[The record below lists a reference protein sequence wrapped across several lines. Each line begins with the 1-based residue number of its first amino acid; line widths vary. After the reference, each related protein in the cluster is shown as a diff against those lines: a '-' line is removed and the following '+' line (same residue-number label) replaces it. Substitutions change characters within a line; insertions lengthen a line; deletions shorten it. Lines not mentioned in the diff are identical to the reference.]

1 MGAGGVG
8 DESAKGKRKRNS
20 AYLQESISEEPK
32 RTRVHAQRKFAQG
45 AGGVSP
51 QVSPIKEIRTCAKT
65 DNGSSSSSSS
75 SGPSFPVQKGERP
88 KTEDFLTFLCLRGT
102 DFLPPELDF
111 FNQAS
116 TTQNNDTSDESSSDQ
131 DDVDKDPEVDKN
143 GIEKK
148 KSKRLSTNKSK
159 KDNTTPNMKK
169 NKDIELKQK
178 EPKNAIRK
186 TRSHSQDSLSSPD
199 RKAEPRQTRSQGEP
213 NKQNNLKQN
222 NNSRKVNENDLK
234 TERESRAVARQHG
247 IGISKSPSHNLE
259 SSDESSTD
267 HEGKSG
273 RTSQIPKSES
283 EADADEEASSRES
296 SRRPNSRRS
305 EEGKV
310 RGKDSLSRFKQREG
324 RSTSRDSSGS
334 KESLQAARPIR
345 KPKESVK
352 SHASKIDKKLTPT
365 KEVLSQ
371 DLKEI
376 EKSPEDCASDN
387 GETVKDIVPSSV
399 ELKEEV
405 NKSPKDKR
413 DTKKVKKHKNKAKT
427 SLKDLQ
433 NILLMEAKQKIAD
446 TPIAMPSLM
455 QNESSTVNSGAS
467 SKRPSISPGD
477 SDTPDTDERI
487 SVPQKTGYI
496 SVKPRT
502 SIDQLSEEGSVDSGK
517 SPQRR
522 NSGPYAGP
530 NGKKIAKAGERVPTP
545 PRKILPKADIDP
557 QRSSASPVSGRT
569 NHLPAGVMGAAG
581 LSNRLTQPVAMS
593 KASPMVTSIPSSVI
607 PNLYTNTVAAST
619 YSQPLLIQTSMI
631 PTSMTSSPQ
640 VMTQSK
646 PVGTIG
652 SISMHAPTAQPT
664 IIVPGPPN
672 GQQGTL
678 RMPIQMSAVPLQVG
692 MQNVQMGIRPVN
704 GGTQV
709 VTSAMGYQG
718 MTGIPII
725 GPAGMQF
732 GIPVQSGMHGMP
744 AQVQAN
750 PVQMRPQVSQAVV
763 TVPTFIRS
771 GYAYGQPIFA
781 GSVAPVTTTNITSM
795 GQMGM
800 RNASPLQQPT
810 LIQQQNISIPSQLPQ
825 PQTITM
831 PSGTTI
837 QYNVPPTS
845 IKQNNLQSKPPV
857 VPSTPPALATSTY
870 VISTNTSPLVSPGP
884 PTLSPQIP
892 GSQRNVTTTST
903 ARQVTKPDVPP
914 VLTPPVRR
922 QEEPK
927 ARRELSL
934 IQQSSPAAPAPPPR
948 THANEPPH
956 VPQPLYS
963 PQAVY
968 SGPPGAGYAPQ
979 VSPSTYP
986 QHYQHHSP
994 GYHQQQS
1001 PGSYHSPQGSLTHSP
1016 GAYQMGSPVHNPQL
1030 TSPIHNPYQHSP
1042 YSQGYP
1048 VSPVQYNYQT
1058 SQQTHTQ
1065 HTNLQPAHSQPTY
1078 TQSSH
1083 TQPQQTNAQPIH
1095 TQPAHPQSVHPSPA
1109 HTQPFHPQTA
1119 HQQPTHQ
1126 QPAHQ
1131 QPIHQQ
1137 PTHQQPAHQQPTHQH
1152 LPHQQ
1157 HAHQQPTQQ
1166 HQQQPHQQPAQ
1177 QQPTR
1182 TQTAPIQ
1189 PSNPQP
1195 TIPDHS
1201 QHSQKSTAPLTPP
1214 TESQPIQ
1221 TQPTPPPLHSPLTHS
1236 SSQYHSNRKSQN
1248 KQQASTHVPEESHP
1262 VQLPKEK
1269 TKIPVTDAIPSNN
1282 VPFQKQKK
1290 DENPRVSDQTETPT
1304 STVQSTSVNPSPLNS
1319 KKKPGDKM
1327 IKSKLGLS
1335 KSRPIKTFD
1344 VEDESSPYAFDFENP
1359 ETTPKIPFR
1368 KSSSPL
1374 KPPSMIKK
1382 STIAD
1387 PCSSQA
1393 SVSQTTHAD
1402 LKPTGSKL
1410 NKPQES
1416 QKSPAVA
1423 KSPKVTAKLDKH
1435 KDSISVECDMDTSM
1449 EDSKNTEN
1457 PEDGSSSDNETTYF
1471 IPLKNSSGQSFGVA
1485 VKLGTDGPCGPN
1497 QKVIMTAKLVTNPS
1511 SKPTKAKILGAKT
1524 TESKTSL
1531 PVKRPSSPIQS
1542 TSTPIKEALTP
1553 RKMRMPNASPVS
1565 SRRNLISPSS
1575 SEDLTQ
1581 SQHSTPAKPRM
1592 RRALSPDS
1600 GRSSGSQ
1607 MKDSSSNS
1615 GKKRPMCLLGQ
1626 VNTGHRFPRLGQ
1638 HAQMMEA
1645 PTFRPTEAEFKD
1657 PLRYIQ
1663 KIRSYAEQFG
1673 MCRIIPPK
1681 SFKPECNVDD
1691 DMRFTAYN
1699 QYINRML
1706 SRWGPNAKETA
1717 AIKKYLE
1724 TQNVDTRAHP
1734 LVGGLEVDLPALY
1747 HAVQSFGGLT
1757 EVIQKKK
1764 WSKIAEYLR
1773 VARGSNITAAGNKL
1787 DDIYVKWLLPYD
1799 TLSNVEREELLR
1811 LVEEEWAEQSREKAE
1826 RSKVKDGGISE
1837 DEGSDEEEEEEED
1850 EEQEAVVKGKST
1862 SLTAFYRLARNLM
1875 STIFRNEEPPHH
1887 TVEDEY
1893 WKIVA
1898 DKDVHM
1904 QVCQGSIDTGL
1915 EGYGFPI
1922 RNSSFASHSWN
1933 LKVLTNNQ
1941 RSILR
1946 AMGRVMGVTQ
1956 PTLHVGM
1963 LFTTGCWYRDPH
1975 GLPWIEYLHTGA
1987 PKIWYGIPDD
1997 HSLAFYTAMKQLVPT
2012 FCKNR
2017 KIWLPSDTTMVS
2029 PSLLVKHGVSVSRAV
2044 QQPGQFVVV
2053 FPKSY
2058 TSSICTGYCVSES
2071 VYYAPVDWLADVDS
2085 VFKDIKDSQEPMMFP
2100 LEKML
2105 FALATD
2111 SRATKFV
2118 LETIKPKIE
2127 KIRDKESELRKQVIS
2142 LGIKVSERLSL
2153 ENDSSKEEEDDEYE
2167 CQVCNANLFVSLI
2180 ANVDEEST
2188 YCLTHGIEY
2197 ITENKQMVKNC
2208 KLLYTHTLEE
2218 ISMIL
2223 KKLEERL
2230 NNATYIDEPGED
2242 IPLKEDD
2249 VVDIEEEDYVDEDDI
2264 KQRERAIPSYI
2275 KKEKKPLISSESEDN
2290 DEEEEQVDDEGPQI
2304 GAGDYLEDFPD
2315 DVDLPVIEALF
2326 GEDDE
2331 IVRPSCK
2338 RRAPRVRKFTE
2349 SSEENSDDESED
2361 ETTKQEK
2368 KAELEKKK
2376 KEEAKAKAL
2385 AKAKEIEMKK
2395 KEVEMRKKEIEMKKA
2410 QKETEKK
2417 DAMMARAAEKEMLKK
2432 RKLDQNAV
2440 GGSSKQNQ
2448 KKKRKESE
2456 NEMEKKKSKAN
2467 TEQDSESDTG
2477 TSETTSQVSSTSSK
2491 KQQFKKEQPKTSI
2504 TKKED
2509 NLKENKDVKPTSK
2522 LKEPIEKG
2530 EKKKDNK
2537 KAASPKTSK
2546 EEKAPS
2552 RNKKKDTREE
2562 KSKQR
2567 KSKKR
2572 KAKSMDTADQFNLLD
2587 IILTETDD
2595 ENYCSVSEK
2604 ESEETSSDEEYW
2616 K

>member
-8 DESAKGKRKRNS
+8 EDSSKGKRKRNS
-20 AYLQESISEEPK
+20 AYLQESVSEEPK

-45 AGGVSP
+45 VGGVSP
-51 QVSPIKEIRTCAKT
+51 QVSPVKEIRTRAKT

-75 SGPSFPVQKGERP
+75 SGPSFPAQKGERP

-116 TTQNNDTSDESSSDQ
+116 TTQNNETSDSSSSDQ
-131 DDVDKDPEVDKN
+131 DDVAKDPEVDKN
-143 GIEKK
+143 GIAKK
-148 KSKRLSTNKSK
+148 SSKRLPNNKSK
-159 KDNTTPNMKK
+159 KDSNSTPNMKK
-169 NKDIELKQK
+169 SKEIEVKQK
-178 EPKNAIRK
+178 ESKNDLRK
-186 TRSHSQDSLSSPD
+186 TRSHSQDSLSSPE
-199 RKAEPRQTRSQGEP
+199 RKMEPRQTRSQGEP
-213 NKQNNLKQN
+213 NMQNNLKQTSN
-222 NNSRKVNENDLK
+222 TRKGNDNELK
-234 TERESRAVARQHG
+234 TDRESRAVARQLG
-247 IGISKSPSHNLE
+247 MGISKSTSHNLE

-267 HEGKSG
+267 QEGKSG
-273 RTSQIPKSES
+273 RISQIKKSES

-305 EEGKV
+305 EECKV
-310 RGKDSLSRFKQREG
+310 RGKDTLSRFKQREG

-334 KESLQAARPIR
+334 KESVPTNRPLR
-345 KPKESVK
+345 KTKDSEK
-352 SHASKIDKKLTPT
+352 SQTSKIDNNLISKSDN
-365 KEVLSQ
+365 LSQ
-371 DLKEI
+371 DHKD
-376 EKSPEDCASDN
+376 EDKPPLECTSEN
-387 GETVKDIVPSSV
+387 GEAVKDTIPSAV
-399 ELKEEV
+399 EVKETV

-413 DTKKVKKHKNKAKT
+413 DNKKDKKHKSKAKT

-433 NILLMEAKQKIAD
+433 NILLEEAKRKIED
-446 TPIAMPSLM
+446 KPITMPSLM
-455 QNESSTVNSGAS
+455 QNESSTLNSGTS
-467 SKRPSISPGD
+467 SKRPSTSPGD
-477 SDTPDTDERI
+477 SDTPDTDERVAI
-487 SVPQKTGYI
+487 SQKTGYI

-545 PRKILPKADIDP
+545 PRKILPKGEVDL
-557 QRSSASPVSGRT
+557 QRSSASPVSGRP

-593 KASPMVTSIPSSVI
+593 KTSPIVTSNPSPVI
-607 PNLYTNTVAAST
+607 SNLYTNTAAAST
-619 YSQPLLIQTSMI
+619 YTQPLLIQTSMI
-631 PTSMTSSPQ
+631 PTTITSSQ
-640 VMTQSK
+640 QAITQSK

-652 SISMHAPTAQPT
+652 SISMHGPTAQPT
-664 IIVPGPPN
+664 IIMPGPPN

-692 MQNVQMGIRPVN
+692 LQNVQMGIRPVT

-709 VTSAMGYQG
+709 VTSAVGYQG

-744 AQVQAN
+744 AQVQQA
-750 PVQMRPQVSQAVV
+750 PVQMRPQTSQAVV

-771 GYAYGQPIFA
+771 GFAYGQPILA
-781 GSVAPVTTTNITSM
+781 SNMAPVPTTNITSM

-800 RNASPLQQPT
+800 RTAPPLQQPT
-810 LIQQQNISIPSQLPQ
+810 LIQQQNISLPSQLPQ

-845 IKQNNLQSKPPV
+845 IKQNNLQSKPNV
-857 VPSTPPALATSTY
+857 VPSTPPALSTSTY

-892 GSQRNVTTTST
+892 GSQRNVTSISS
-903 ARQVTKPDVPP
+903 ARQVTKPDAPP

-927 ARRELSL
+927 ARRELSMKAQPVV
-934 IQQSSPAAPAPPPR
+934 QQSPSTAPPR

-968 SGPPGAGYAPQ
+968 SGPSGTGYVPQ
-979 VSPSTYP
+979 VSTSTYP

-994 GYHQQQS
+994 GYHQQPS
-1001 PGSYHSPQGSLTHSP
+1001 PGSYHSPQSSIHSP
-1016 GAYQMGSPVHNPQL
+1016 GAYPMGSPVHNTQL
-1030 TSPIHNPYQHSP
+1030 SSPLHNQYQQSS
-1042 YSQGYP
+1042 YTQGYP
-1048 VSPVQYNYQT
+1048 VSPVQYNYAT

-1065 HTNLQPAHSQPTY
+1065 HTNIQPAHSQPSY
-1078 TQSSH
+1078 TQPAQ
-1083 TQPQQTNAQPIH
+1083 TQSQLPHAQPIH
-1095 TQPAHPQSVHPSPA
+1095 SHPAHPQPIHPQPAHHQTIHHPTNQQQPA
-1109 HTQPFHPQTA
+1109 HTQLA
-1119 HQQPTHQ
+1119 HQQVDHQQLPLQQPAHQ

-1131 QPIHQQ
+1131 QPAHQQ
-1137 PTHQQPAHQQPTHQH
+1137 LSLQQPAHQQPAHQQP
-1152 LPHQQ
+1152 
-1157 HAHQQPTQQ
+1157 AHQQPAHQQ
-1166 HQQQPHQQPAQ
+1166 PVHLLASSQQPVQQQNVHQQQIPS
-1177 QQPTR
+1177 
-1182 TQTAPIQ
+1182 QTANQQLI
-1189 PSNPQP
+1189 N
-1195 TIPDHS
+1195 TTHL
-1201 QHSQKSTAPLTPP
+1201 QHSENQLKTSQQTHFPP
-1214 TESQPIQ
+1214 TESQTAQ
-1221 TQPTPPPLHSPLTHS
+1221 SHPTPPPLHSPLTHS
-1236 SSQYHSNRKSQN
+1236 SSQYHKSHNQ
-1248 KQQASTHVPEESHP
+1248 QQAGNPEPEESHP
-1262 VQLPKEK
+1262 VKRIIEK
-1269 TKIPVTDAIPSNN
+1269 PKIPDTDKTPTTNIPE
-1282 VPFQKQKK
+1282 KK
-1290 DENPRVSDQTETPT
+1290 AHNAKVSDKTEAP
-1304 STVQSTSVNPSPLNS
+1304 SATVQSTSNSSPLNAR
-1319 KKKPGDKM
+1319 KKNGDKM

-1344 VEDESSPYAFDFENP
+1344 VEDDSSPYAFDFENP

-1374 KPPSMIKK
+1374 KPPAMIKK
-1382 STIAD
+1382 FN
-1387 PCSSQA
+1387 
-1393 SVSQTTHAD
+1393 SVTTNEAENTHAD
-1402 LKPTGSKL
+1402 LKPTGSHKKI
-1410 NKPQES
+1410 NKPPEN
-1416 QKSPAVA
+1416 QKSQPVA

-1435 KDSISVECDMDTSM
+1435 KDSISVECDMDTSV
-1449 EDSKNTEN
+1449 EESKNTEN
-1457 PEDGSSSDNETTYF
+1457 PEDASSSDNETTYF

-1531 PVKRPSSPIQS
+1531 PVKAPSSPIQS
-1542 TSTPIKEALTP
+1542 TSTPIKEAMTP

-1575 SEDLTQ
+1575 EEELNQ
-1581 SQHSTPAKPRM
+1581 SQHSSCPKPRM

-1607 MKDSSSNS
+1607 MKDSCSNS

-1645 PTFRPTEAEFKD
+1645 PTFRPTETEFKD

-1747 HAVQSFGGLT
+1747 HAVQSFGGLS

-1826 RSKVKDGGISE
+1826 KSKVKDGGGSE
-1837 DEGSDEEEEEEED
+1837 DEGSDDEEEEEEEED
-1850 EEQEAVVKGKST
+1850 EDQEAVVKGKST
-1862 SLTAFYRLARNLM
+1862 SLTAFYRLAKNLM

-1922 RNSSFASHSWN
+1922 RNSTFASHSWN
-1933 LKVLTNNQ
+1933 LKVLTNNP

-1975 GLPWIEYLHTGA
+1975 GLPWVEYLHSGA

-2071 VYYAPVDWLADVDS
+2071 VYYAPVDWLSDVDS
-2085 VFKDIKDSQEPMMFP
+2085 VFQDIKDSQEPMMFP

-2105 FALATD
+2105 FALSSD

-2118 LETIKPKIE
+2118 LETIKPKVSHCISY
-2127 KIRDKESELRKQVIS
+2127 KNYNVCCRLRK
-2142 LGIKVSERLSL
+2142 L
-2153 ENDSSKEEEDDEYE
+2153 
-2167 CQVCNANLFVSLI
+2167 
-2180 ANVDEEST
+2180 
-2188 YCLTHGIEY
+2188 
-2197 ITENKQMVKNC
+2197 
-2208 KLLYTHTLEE
+2208 
-2218 ISMIL
+2218 
-2223 KKLEERL
+2223 
-2230 NNATYIDEPGED
+2230 
-2242 IPLKEDD
+2242 
-2249 VVDIEEEDYVDEDDI
+2249 
-2264 KQRERAIPSYI
+2264 
-2275 KKEKKPLISSESEDN
+2275 
-2290 DEEEEQVDDEGPQI
+2290 
-2304 GAGDYLEDFPD
+2304 
-2315 DVDLPVIEALF
+2315 
-2326 GEDDE
+2326 
-2331 IVRPSCK
+2331 
-2338 RRAPRVRKFTE
+2338 
-2349 SSEENSDDESED
+2349 
-2361 ETTKQEK
+2361 
-2368 KAELEKKK
+2368 
-2376 KEEAKAKAL
+2376 
-2385 AKAKEIEMKK
+2385 
-2395 KEVEMRKKEIEMKKA
+2395 
-2410 QKETEKK
+2410 ETEK
-2417 DAMMARAAEKEMLKK
+2417 
-2432 RKLDQNAV
+2432 
-2440 GGSSKQNQ
+2440 
-2448 KKKRKESE
+2448 
-2456 NEMEKKKSKAN
+2456 
-2467 TEQDSESDTG
+2467 
-2477 TSETTSQVSSTSSK
+2477 VS
-2491 KQQFKKEQPKTSI
+2491 
-2504 TKKED
+2504 
-2509 NLKENKDVKPTSK
+2509 
-2522 LKEPIEKG
+2522 
-2530 EKKKDNK
+2530 
-2537 KAASPKTSK
+2537 
-2546 EEKAPS
+2546 
-2552 RNKKKDTREE
+2552 
-2562 KSKQR
+2562 
-2567 KSKKR
+2567 
-2572 KAKSMDTADQFNLLD
+2572 
-2587 IILTETDD
+2587 
-2595 ENYCSVSEK
+2595 
-2604 ESEETSSDEEYW
+2604 
-2616 K
+2616 

>member
-8 DESAKGKRKRNS
+8 EDSAKGKRKRNS

-45 AGGVSP
+45 AGGASP
-51 QVSPIKEIRTCAKT
+51 QVSPIKEIRTRAKN

-75 SGPSFPVQKGERP
+75 SGPSFPIQKGERP

-116 TTQNNDTSDESSSDQ
+116 TTQNNDTSEDSSSDQ

-148 KSKRLSTNKSK
+148 KSKRLSTNKTK
-159 KDNTTPNMKK
+159 KDNGTPNMKK
-169 NKDIELKQK
+169 SKDIDLKQK
-178 EPKNAIRK
+178 ESKNAIRK
-186 TRSHSQDSLSSPD
+186 TRSHSQDSLSSPE
-199 RKAEPRQTRSQGEP
+199 RKTEPRQTRSQGEP

-222 NNSRKVNENDLK
+222 NNSRKVNDNDNDLK
-234 TERESRAVARQHG
+234 TERESRALARQHG
-247 IGISKSPSHNLE
+247 IGLAKSPNHNLE

-267 HEGKSG
+267 HEGKGG
-273 RTSQIPKSES
+273 RKSQIQKSES

-305 EEGKV
+305 EEGKA
-310 RGKDSLSRFKQREG
+310 RGKDTLSRFKQREG

-334 KESLQAARPIR
+334 KESLQTSRPTR
-345 KPKESVK
+345 KTKEGGK
-352 SHASKIDKKLTPT
+352 AQANKTDKLITPT
-365 KEVLSQ
+365 KDVLSN

-376 EKSPEDCASDN
+376 EKSPVECGSDQS
-387 GETVKDIVPSSV
+387 ETIKDIAPTLTDV
-399 ELKEEV
+399 KEELS
-405 NKSPKDKR
+405 KSPKDKR
-413 DTKKVKKHKNKAKT
+413 DSKKVKKHKLKQAKT

-433 NILLMEAKQKIAD
+433 NILLEEAKQKIQD
-446 TPIAMPSLM
+446 TPPTTKP
-455 QNESSTVNSGAS
+455 QVVEKESTNNSGAS
-467 SKRPSISPGD
+467 SKRPSTSPVD

-487 SVPQKTGYI
+487 SISQKTGYVN
-496 SVKPRT
+496 VKPRK
-502 SIDQLSEEGSVDSGK
+502 SIDQLSEEGSTESGK

-522 NSGPYAGP
+522 NPGPYAGP
-530 NGKKIAKAGERVPTP
+530 TGKKIAKAGERVPTP
-545 PRKILPKADIDP
+545 PRKILPKGDLDP

-569 NHLPAGVMGAAG
+569 NHLPAGVIGAAG
-581 LSNRLTQPVAMS
+581 LSNRLTQPVAVS
-593 KASPMVTSIPSSVI
+593 KASPMVASIPTSVI
-607 PNLYTNTVAAST
+607 PNLNTVAAST
-619 YSQPLLIQTSMI
+619 YSQPLIIQTSMI
-631 PTSMTSSPQ
+631 PTAMTSSQ
-640 VMTQSK
+640 QAVTQSK

-672 GQQGTL
+672 GQQGAL

-732 GIPVQSGMHGMP
+732 GIPVQSGVHGMP
-744 AQVQAN
+744 AQVQPN
-750 PVQMRPQVSQAVV
+750 TVQVRPQVSQAVV

-781 GSVAPVTTTNITSM
+781 SNVATVTTANIGVS
-795 GQMGM
+795 
-800 RNASPLQQPT
+800 NASSLQQPT

-845 IKQNNLQSKPPV
+845 IKQNNLQSKPPP

-892 GSQRNVTTTST
+892 GSQRNVTTTSS

-934 IQQSSPAAPAPPPR
+934 IQQSSPSAPAPTPR

-968 SGPPGAGYAPQ
+968 SGQPGAGYAPQ
-979 VSPSTYP
+979 VSPSAYP
-986 QHYQHHSP
+986 QHYQHPSP

-1001 PGSYHSPQGSLTHSP
+1001 PGSYHSPQGSITHSP

-1030 TSPIHNPYQHSP
+1030 SSPIHSPYQHSP
-1042 YSQGYP
+1042 YSQSYP

-1058 SQQTHTQ
+1058 SQQAHTQ
-1065 HTNLQPAHSQPTY
+1065 HPSLQPAHSQPIY

-1083 TQPQQTNAQPIH
+1083 TQSQPTNAQPIH
-1095 TQPAHPQSVHPSPA
+1095 TQPAHPQPVHPQPA
-1109 HTQPFHPQTA
+1109 HAQPFHIQTGHQQHIQQPSAHKQTA
-1119 HQQPTHQ
+1119 HQDTTH
-1126 QPAHQ
+1126 
-1131 QPIHQQ
+1131 
-1137 PTHQQPAHQQPTHQH
+1137 
-1152 LPHQQ
+1152 
-1157 HAHQQPTQQ
+1157 QPTQPKPIHNPTDAHSL
-1166 HQQQPHQQPAQ
+1166 HQQQPNKK
-1177 QQPTR
+1177 PTHE
-1182 TQTAPIQ
+1182 
-1189 PSNPQP
+1189 SNPQHQP
-1195 TIPDHS
+1195 IHPQTTPQNVSFTESTDS
-1201 QHSQKSTAPLTPP
+1201 KPGNLQQSQKEPAISLPPLTPP
-1214 TESQPIQ
+1214 TDSQKPQ
-1221 TQPTPPPLHSPLTHS
+1221 VTPPPLHSPLTPS
-1236 SSQYHSNRKSQN
+1236 SSQYHMKRKSQIR
-1248 KQQASTHVPEESHP
+1248 QQPSTNVTEESHP
-1262 VQLPKEK
+1262 VPLLTEKE
-1269 TKIPVTDAIPSNN
+1269 KIPVTESLSTNSQS
-1282 VPFQKQKK
+1282 FQKAKK
-1290 DENPRVSDQTETPT
+1290 DDNSKDPEHSEMQT
-1304 STVQSTSVNPSPLNS
+1304 SSVQSTSVNSNLLNQR
-1319 KKKPGDKM
+1319 KKNGDKM

-1344 VEDESSPYAFDFENP
+1344 VEDDSSPYAFDFENP
-1359 ETTPKIPFR
+1359 ESTPKIPFR

-1382 STIAD
+1382 STPLDAG
-1387 PCSSQA
+1387 SSQA
-1393 SVSQTTHAD
+1393 SNSQTTHAD
-1402 LKPTGSKL
+1402 LKPTGSHSKL
-1410 NKPQES
+1410 NKSQES
-1416 QKSPAVA
+1416 PKSPAA

-1435 KDSISVECDMDTSM
+1435 KDSISVECDMETSV
-1449 EDSKNTEN
+1449 EESKATEN
-1457 PEDGSSSDNETTYF
+1457 PEDASSSDNETTYF

-1531 PVKRPSSPIQS
+1531 PVKRPDSPIQS
-1542 TSTPIKEALTP
+1542 TSTPIKEAFTP
-1553 RKMRMPNASPVS
+1553 RKLRMPNASPVS
-1565 SRRNLISPSS
+1565 GRRNLISPSS
-1575 SEDLTQ
+1575 DEELTQ
-1581 SQHSTPAKPRM
+1581 SQLSSPAKPRM

-1799 TLSNVEREELLR
+1799 TLSSVEREELLR

-1826 RSKVKDGGISE
+1826 RSKVKDGGISD
-1837 DEGSDEEEEEEED
+1837 DEGSDEEEEEDED
-1850 EEQEAVVKGKST
+1850 QEAVVKGKST

-1904 QVCQGSIDTGL
+1904 QVCQGSIDTGM

-1922 RNSSFASHSWN
+1922 RNSSFASHPWN
-1933 LKVLTNNQ
+1933 LKVLTNNP

-1946 AMGRVMGVTQ
+1946 AMGKVMGVTQ

-1975 GLPWIEYLHTGA
+1975 GLPWIEYLHTGS

-2058 TSSICTGYCVSES
+2058 TSSLCTGYCVSES
-2071 VYYAPVDWLADVDS
+2071 VYYAPVDWLVDVDS
-2085 VFKDIKDSQEPMMFP
+2085 VFMDIKDSQEPMMFP

-2105 FALATD
+2105 FALAAD

-2127 KIRDKESELRKQVIS
+2127 RIRDRESDLRKQVFS

-2167 CQVCNANLFVSLI
+2167 CHVCNANLFVSLI
-2180 ANVDEEST
+2180 ANVDEENT
-2188 YCLTHGIEY
+2188 YCLAHGIEF
-2197 ITENKQMVKNC
+2197 ITENKHLVKSC
-2208 KLLYTHTLEE
+2208 KMLYTHTLEE
-2218 ISMIL
+2218 IKEIL
-2223 KKLEERL
+2223 KKLVDRL
-2230 NNATYIDEPGED
+2230 NNAIYIDEPEED
-2242 IPLKEDD
+2242 IPLREDD
-2249 VVDIEEEDYVDEDDI
+2249 VADVEEEDYVDEEDI

-2290 DEEEEQVDDEGPQI
+2290 DDEEEEAQDEGPQI
-2304 GAGDYLEDFPD
+2304 GAGDFLEDFPD

-2331 IVRPSCK
+2331 IVRPSSK
-2338 RRAPRVRKFTE
+2338 RKAPRVRKITE
-2349 SSEENSDDESED
+2349 SSEENSGDESED
-2361 ETTKQEK
+2361 EATVQQK
-2368 KAELEKKK
+2368 KAEQEKKK

-2395 KEVEMRKKEIEMKKA
+2395 KEAERRKKEIEMRKA
-2410 QKETEKK
+2410 QKEKERLDK
-2417 DAMMARAAEKEMLKK
+2417 AAEKERLKK
-2432 RKLDQNAV
+2432 RKLEQASA
-2440 GGSSKQNQ
+2440 GSSKSIPRKKQ
-2448 KKKRKESE
+2448 KDSQCEEEEDSNTQGKKDQG
-2456 NEMEKKKSKAN
+2456 KKSN
-2467 TEQDSESDTG
+2467 
-2477 TSETTSQVSSTSSK
+2477 
-2491 KQQFKKEQPKTSI
+2491 
-2504 TKKED
+2504 TKKGD
-2509 NLKENKDVKPTSK
+2509 NSLEKKDVKPTSK
-2522 LKEPIEKG
+2522 IKEPREKG
-2530 EKKKDNK
+2530 EKKKDTK
-2537 KAASPKTSK
+2537 KVVPSKKSK
-2546 EEKAPS
+2546 EEKSPL
-2552 RNKKKDTREE
+2552 KTTKKDAKED
-2562 KSKQR
+2562 KSRQR

>member
-8 DESAKGKRKRNS
+8 EDNSKGKRKRNS
-20 AYLQESISEEPK
+20 AYLQESMSEEPK

-45 AGGVSP
+45 AGGASP
-51 QVSPIKEIRTCAKT
+51 QVSPIKEIRTRAKN

-75 SGPSFPVQKGERP
+75 SGPSFPIQKGERP

-116 TTQNNDTSDESSSDQ
+116 TTQNNDTSEDSSSDQ

-159 KDNTTPNMKK
+159 KDNGTPNMKK

-178 EPKNAIRK
+178 ESKNVVRK
-186 TRSHSQDSLSSPD
+186 TRSHSQDSLSSPE
-199 RKAEPRQTRSQGEP
+199 RKTEPRQTRSQGEP
-213 NKQNNLKQN
+213 NKQNNLKQT
-222 NNSRKVNENDLK
+222 NNSRKVNEHDLK
-234 TERESRAVARQHG
+234 TERESRATARQHG
-247 IGISKSPSHNLE
+247 IGLAKSSSHNLE

-267 HEGKSG
+267 HESKGG
-273 RTSQIPKSES
+273 RTTQIQKSES

-305 EEGKV
+305 DESKV
-310 RGKDSLSRFKQREG
+310 RGKDSISRFKQREG

-334 KESLQAARPIR
+334 KESLQTTRPTR
-345 KPKESVK
+345 KTKESAK
-352 SHASKIDKKLTPT
+352 LQTNKTDKQITPT
-365 KEVLSQ
+365 KDALSH

-376 EKSPEDCASDN
+376 EKSPPECGSDHS
-387 GETVKDIVPSSV
+387 ETVKDTAANSTEV
-399 ELKEEV
+399 KEEV
-405 NKSPKDKR
+405 SKSPKDKR
-413 DTKKVKKHKNKAKT
+413 DSKKVKKHKLKQAKT

-446 TPIAMPSLM
+446 TPITTTTKVV
-455 QNESSTVNSGAS
+455 EKDTTVNSGAS
-467 SKRPSISPGD
+467 SKRPSTSPAD

-487 SVPQKTGYI
+487 SISQKTGYV
-496 SVKPRT
+496 SVKPRK
-502 SIDQLSEEGSVDSGK
+502 SVDQLSEEGSIESGK

-530 NGKKIAKAGERVPTP
+530 TGKKIAKAGERVPTP
-545 PRKILPKADIDP
+545 PRKILPKGDLDP

-569 NHLPAGVMGAAG
+569 NHLPAGVIGAAG
-581 LSNRLTQPVAMS
+581 LSNRLTQPVAVS
-593 KASPMVTSIPSSVI
+593 KASPMVASVPNSVM
-607 PNLYTNTVAAST
+607 PNLNTAAAST
-619 YSQPLLIQTSMI
+619 YSQPLIIQTSMI
-631 PTSMTSSPQ
+631 PTAMTSSQ
-640 VMTQSK
+640 QAVTQSK

-718 MTGIPII
+718 MTGIPIL

-732 GIPVQSGMHGMP
+732 GIPVQSGVHGMP
-744 AQVQAN
+744 AQVQPN
-750 PVQMRPQVSQAVV
+750 TVQVRPQASQAVV

-781 GSVAPVTTTNITSM
+781 SNVATVTTTNIGVS
-795 GQMGM
+795 
-800 RNASPLQQPT
+800 NASSLQQPT

-845 IKQNNLQSKPPV
+845 IKQNSLQSKPPPN
-857 VPSTPPALATSTY
+857 PSTPPALATSTN

-892 GSQRNVTTTST
+892 GSQRNVTTTSS

-934 IQQSSPAAPAPPPR
+934 IQQSSPSAPAPTPR
-948 THANEPPH
+948 THVNEPPH
-956 VPQPLYS
+956 VPQPVYS

-968 SGPPGAGYAPQ
+968 SGQPGAGYAPQ

-986 QHYQHHSP
+986 QHYQHPSP

-1001 PGSYHSPQGSLTHSP
+1001 PAGSYHSPQGSLTHSP

-1030 TSPIHNPYQHSP
+1030 SSPIHSPYQHSP

-1058 SQQTHTQ
+1058 SQHTQ
-1065 HTNLQPAHSQPTY
+1065 HTTLQPAHSQPIY

-1083 TQPQQTNAQPIH
+1083 TQSQPTNAQPIP
-1095 TQPAHPQSVHPSPA
+1095 TQPAHPQPIHPQPA
-1109 HTQPFHPQTA
+1109 HAQPFHM
-1119 HQQPTHQ
+1119 QPTY
-1126 QPAHQ
+1126 
-1131 QPIHQQ
+1131 
-1137 PTHQQPAHQQPTHQH
+1137 
-1152 LPHQQ
+1152 
-1157 HAHQQPTQQ
+1157 
-1166 HQQQPHQQPAQ
+1166 QQQQQPAQ
-1177 QQPTR
+1177 KQLAHQEAAHQQTVQHTLQQHSADSHSLNQKPPNKKVLHEPSSQQQPIS
-1182 TQTAPIQ
+1182 TQAAPTNVAYTESTDSQ
-1189 PSNPQP
+1189 PG
-1195 TIPDHS
+1195 HS
-1201 QHSQKSTAPLTPP
+1201 QQSPKPPLQPLQPLASPTGSHSST
-1214 TESQPIQ
+1214 
-1221 TQPTPPPLHSPLTHS
+1221 TQETPPPLHSPLTRS
-1236 SSQYHSNRKSQN
+1236 SSQYNPNRKSQI
-1248 KQQASTHVPEESHP
+1248 KQQATINVPEESHP

-1269 TKIPVTDAIPSNN
+1269 EKIPVTDSISTNSPSI
-1282 VPFQKQKK
+1282 QKAKRDDTSK
-1290 DENPRVSDQTETPT
+1290 DPEHIETQ
-1304 STVQSTSVNPSPLNS
+1304 SSSVQSTSANSSLVNQR
-1319 KKKPGDKM
+1319 KKNGDKM
-1327 IKSKLGLS
+1327 IKSKLGL
-1335 KSRPIKTFD
+1335 KGRPIKTFD
-1344 VEDESSPYAFDFENP
+1344 VEDDSSPYAFDFENP

-1374 KPPSMIKK
+1374 KPQSMIKK
-1382 STIAD
+1382 SSPLDAA
-1387 PCSSQA
+1387 PSQT

-1402 LKPTGSKL
+1402 LKPTGSNSKL
-1410 NKPQES
+1410 NKSQES

-1423 KSPKVTAKLDKH
+1423 KSPKVTAKLDKD
-1435 KDSISVECDMDTSM
+1435 KDSISVECDMETSV
-1449 EDSKNTEN
+1449 EESKPTEN
-1457 PEDGSSSDNETTYF
+1457 PEDASSSDNETTYF

-1531 PVKRPSSPIQS
+1531 PVKRQDSPIQS

-1575 SEDLTQ
+1575 DEELTQ
-1581 SQHSTPAKPRM
+1581 SQLSSPAKPRM

-1799 TLSNVEREELLR
+1799 TLSSVEREELLR

-1826 RSKVKDGGISE
+1826 RSKVKDGSISDE
-1837 DEGSDEEEEEEED
+1837 EGSDEEEEEDED
-1850 EEQEAVVKGKST
+1850 QEAVVKGKST

-1887 TVEDEY
+1887 SVEDEY

-1922 RNSSFASHSWN
+1922 RNSSFASHPWN
-1933 LKVLTNNQ
+1933 LKVLTNNP

-1946 AMGRVMGVTQ
+1946 AMGKVMGVTQ

-1975 GLPWIEYLHTGA
+1975 GLPWIEYLHTGS

-2058 TSSICTGYCVSES
+2058 TSSLCTGYCVSES
-2071 VYYAPVDWLADVDS
+2071 VYYAPVDWLVDVDS
-2085 VFKDIKDSQEPMMFP
+2085 VFMDIKDSQEPMMFP

-2105 FALATD
+2105 FALAAD

-2127 KIRDKESELRKQVIS
+2127 KIRDRESELRKQVIS

-2167 CQVCNANLFVSLI
+2167 CHVCNANLFVSLI
-2180 ANVDEEST
+2180 ANVDEENT
-2188 YCLTHGIEY
+2188 YCLAHGIEY
-2197 ITENKQMVKNC
+2197 ITENKQMVKSC
-2208 KLLYTHTLEE
+2208 KMLYTHTLEE
-2218 ISMIL
+2218 IKEVL

-2230 NNATYIDEPGED
+2230 NNAIYIDEPEED
-2242 IPLKEDD
+2242 IPLREDD
-2249 VVDIEEEDYVDEDDI
+2249 VVDVEEEDYVDEDDI

-2290 DEEEEQVDDEGPQI
+2290 DEEEEEAQDEGPQI
-2304 GAGDYLEDFPD
+2304 GAGDFLEDFPD

-2331 IVRPSCK
+2331 IVRPSSK
-2338 RRAPRVRKFTE
+2338 RKAPRVRKITE
-2349 SSEENSDDESED
+2349 SSEENSGDESED
-2361 ETTKQEK
+2361 EDTAQRR
-2368 KAELEKKK
+2368 KAEQEKKK

-2385 AKAKEIEMKK
+2385 AKAKEIEMRK
-2395 KEVEMRKKEIEMKKA
+2395 KEVERRKKEIEMRKA
-2410 QKETEKK
+2410 QKEKEKQEK
-2417 DAMMARAAEKEMLKK
+2417 AAEKERLKK
-2432 RKLDQNAV
+2432 RKLEQAAAS
-2440 GGSSKQNQ
+2440 SSKSNS
-2448 KKKRKESE
+2448 KKKRKDSQ
-2456 NEMEKKKSKAN
+2456 NEEDKMDTDSDSQLRKDQNKKN
-2467 TEQDSESDTG
+2467 Q
-2477 TSETTSQVSSTSSK
+2477 
-2491 KQQFKKEQPKTSI
+2491 
-2504 TKKED
+2504 TKKG
-2509 NLKENKDVKPTSK
+2509 ENSREKKDVKPTSK
-2522 LKEPIEKG
+2522 LKEPREKG
-2530 EKKKDNK
+2530 EKKKENK
-2537 KAASPKTSK
+2537 KIIPSKKSK
-2546 EEKAPS
+2546 EEKLPIKN
-2552 RNKKKDTREE
+2552 RKKDTKED
-2562 KSKQR
+2562 KSRQR

>member
-8 DESAKGKRKRNS
+8 DDSAKGKRKRNS

-45 AGGVSP
+45 AGGASP
-51 QVSPIKEIRTCAKT
+51 QVSPIKEIRTCAKN

-159 KDNTTPNMKK
+159 KENSTPNMKK

-186 TRSHSQDSLSSPD
+186 TRSHSQDSLSSPE
-199 RKAEPRQTRSQGEP
+199 RKTEPRQTRSQGEP
-213 NKQNNLKQN
+213 NKQNNLKPN

-234 TERESRAVARQHG
+234 TERESRAVARQLP
-247 IGISKSPSHNLE
+247 KSPSHNLE

-267 HEGKSG
+267 HEGKGG
-273 RTSQIPKSES
+273 RESQIQKSES

-296 SRRPNSRRS
+296 SRRPTSRRS
-305 EEGKV
+305 EDGTV
-310 RGKDSLSRFKQREG
+310 RGKDTLSRFKQREG

-334 KESLQAARPIR
+334 KESLQATRPIR
-345 KPKESVK
+345 KPKESGK
-352 SHASKIDKKLTPT
+352 THNSKIDKKITPT
-365 KEVLSQ
+365 KDVISQ

-376 EKSPEDCASDN
+376 EKSPAECGSDY
-387 GETVKDIVPSSV
+387 GETVKDIVPSSAEV
-399 ELKEEV
+399 KEEV

-433 NILLMEAKQKIAD
+433 NILLAEAKQKITD
-446 TPIAMPSLM
+446 TPLTMPSLM
-455 QNESSTVNSGAS
+455 QKETSTNNSGAS
-467 SKRPSISPGD
+467 SKRPSISPAD
-477 SDTPDTDERI
+477 SDTPDTDERTNI
-487 SVPQKTGYI
+487 SQKTGYV
-496 SVKPRT
+496 SAKPRR
-502 SIDQLSEEGSVDSGK
+502 SVDQLSEEGSVDSGK

-545 PRKILPKADIDP
+545 PRKILPKGEVDP
-557 QRSSASPVSGRT
+557 QRSSASPVAGRT
-569 NHLPAGVMGAAG
+569 NHLPAGVIGAAG
-581 LSNRLTQPVAMS
+581 LSNRLTQPVSMS
-593 KASPMVTSIPSSVI
+593 KASPMVTSLPSSVI

-631 PTSMTSSPQ
+631 PTALTSSQP
-640 VMTQSK
+640 VVTQSK

-750 PVQMRPQVSQAVV
+750 PVQMRPQASQAVV

-781 GSVAPVTTTNITSM
+781 SNVATVTTTNMTSI
-795 GQMGM
+795 GQMGVT
-800 RNASPLQQPT
+800 NASPLQQPT

-845 IKQNNLQSKPPV
+845 IKQNNLQSKPPS

-892 GSQRNVTTTST
+892 GSQRNVTTTSS

-948 THANEPPH
+948 THVSEPPH
-956 VPQPLYS
+956 VPLPLYS

-968 SGPPGAGYAPQ
+968 SGQPGAGYAPQ

-986 QHYQHHSP
+986 QHYQHPSP
-994 GYHQQQS
+994 GYHQQPS
-1001 PGSYHSPQGSLTHSP
+1001 PGSYHSPQGSITHSP

-1030 TSPIHNPYQHSP
+1030 SSPIHNPYQHSP

-1058 SQQTHTQ
+1058 SQQTHAQ
-1065 HTNLQPAHSQPTY
+1065 HPNLQPAHSQPIY

-1083 TQPQQTNAQPIH
+1083 TQSQPTIAQPIH
-1095 TQPAHPQSVHPSPA
+1095 TQPAHPQPVHPQPA
-1109 HTQPFHPQTA
+1109 HTQPYHPHTS

-1131 QPIHQQ
+1131 QPILQQPTQQQPTQQQPIHQPPVHQQ
-1137 PTHQQPAHQQPTHQH
+1137 PTHTTHQQQTNQKPTHQQH
-1152 LPHQQ
+1152 L
-1157 HAHQQPTQQ
+1157 Q
-1166 HQQQPHQQPAQ
+1166 HQPIHTQPPAKNIPHAQPA
-1177 QQPTR
+1177 
-1182 TQTAPIQ
+1182 
-1189 PSNPQP
+1189 NKQP

-1201 QHSQKSTAPLTPP
+1201 QQSYKPPAISLPPLTSP
-1214 TESQPIQ
+1214 TESQPS
-1221 TQPTPPPLHSPLTHS
+1221 QPTPPLHSPLTHS
-1236 SSQYHSNRKSQN
+1236 SSQYHSNRKSQI
-1248 KQQASTHVPEESHP
+1248 KQQASNRVPEESHP
-1262 VQLPKEK
+1262 VQHPKEK
-1269 TKIPVTDAIPSNN
+1269 TKIPVTDTTPINN
-1282 VPFQKQKK
+1282 IPFQKQKM
-1290 DENPRVSDQTETPT
+1290 DDSSRVADPMENQNSA
-1304 STVQSTSVNPSPLNS
+1304 VQSTSANSSPLNQR
-1319 KKKPGDKM
+1319 KKNGDKM

-1335 KSRPIKTFD
+1335 KNRPIKTFD

-1374 KPPSMIKK
+1374 KPHSMIKK
-1382 STIAD
+1382 SIPSEAG
-1387 PCSSQA
+1387 SSQA
-1393 SVSQTTHAD
+1393 PTSQTTHAD
-1402 LKPTGSKL
+1402 LKPTGSSTKL

-1416 QKSPAVA
+1416 QKSPVVA

-1435 KDSISVECDMDTSM
+1435 KDSISVECDMETSV
-1449 EDSKNTEN
+1449 EDSKHTET
-1457 PEDGSSSDNETTYF
+1457 PEDASSSDNETTYF

-1524 TESKTSL
+1524 TESKKSL
-1531 PVKRPSSPIQS
+1531 PVKRPDSPIQS

-1575 SEDLTQ
+1575 DEDLTQ
-1581 SQHSTPAKPRM
+1581 SQLSSPAKPRM

-1657 PLRYIQ
+1657 PLKYIQ

-1799 TLSNVEREELLR
+1799 TLSSVEREELLR
-1811 LVEEEWAEQSREKAE
+1811 LVEEEWAEQSRERAE
-1826 RSKVKDGGISE
+1826 KSKVKDADISDE
-1837 DEGSDEEEEEEED
+1837 DGSDEEEEEEDED
-1850 EEQEAVVKGKST
+1850 QEAVVKGKST

-1922 RNSSFASHSWN
+1922 RNSSFSSHSWN
-1933 LKVLTNNQ
+1933 LKVLTNNP

-1975 GLPWIEYLHTGA
+1975 GLPWIEYLHSGA

-2058 TSSICTGYCVSES
+2058 TSSLCTGYCVSES

-2105 FALATD
+2105 FALAVD

-2127 KIRDKESELRKQVIS
+2127 KIRDRETELRKQVIS

-2167 CQVCNANLFVSLI
+2167 CHVCNANLFVSLI
-2180 ANVDEEST
+2180 ANVDEENT

-2197 ITENKQMVKNC
+2197 INENKELVKNC
-2208 KLLYTHTLEE
+2208 KMLYTHTLEE
-2218 ISMIL
+2218 IREIL
-2223 KKLEERL
+2223 KKLQGRL
-2230 NNATYIDEPGED
+2230 NNAIYIDEPEED
-2242 IPLKEDD
+2242 IPMREDD
-2249 VVDIEEEDYVDEDDI
+2249 VVDVEEEDYVDEDDI

-2290 DEEEEQVDDEGPQI
+2290 DEDEEQVEDEGPQI
-2304 GAGDYLEDFPD
+2304 GAGDFLEDFPD
-2315 DVDLPVIEALF
+2315 DLDLPVIEALF
-2326 GEDDE
+2326 GENDE
-2331 IVRPSCK
+2331 IVRPSSK
-2338 RRAPRVRKFTE
+2338 RKAPRVRKFTE
-2349 SSEENSDDESED
+2349 TSDEGSDEESED
-2361 ETTKQEK
+2361 DETQKEK

-2376 KEEAKAKAL
+2376 KEEAKTKAM
-2385 AKAKEIEMKK
+2385 AKAKEIEMRKQEIEK
-2395 KEVEMRKKEIEMKKA
+2395 RKKEIEMKKA
-2410 QKETEKK
+2410 QREKEKQDK
-2417 DAMMARAAEKEMLKK
+2417 AAEKEMLKK
-2432 RKLDQNAV
+2432 RKLEQITTA
-2440 GGSSKQNQ
+2440 GPSKQNS
-2448 KKKRKESE
+2448 KKKRKDSE
-2456 NEMEKKKSKAN
+2456 NQEEN
-2467 TEQDSESDTG
+2467 SENDLDSDTG
-2477 TSETTSQVSSTSSK
+2477 NSETTSHVSASSSR
-2491 KQQFKKEQPKTSI
+2491 KQHIKKEQNKKNI
-2504 TKKED
+2504 AKKED
-2509 NLKENKDVKPTSK
+2509 NSKEKKDVKPTSK
-2522 LKEPIEKG
+2522 LKEPTDKG

-2537 KAASPKTSK
+2537 KTVPVKKVK
-2546 EEKAPS
+2546 EEKAPPKD
-2552 RNKKKDTREE
+2552 KKKDARED
-2562 KSKQR
+2562 KSRQR